1 MMRLLTYLS
10 ENGPAVASLE
20 GQRWVDLQDADPSL
34 PRELQGIV
42 ALGDAGWEQ
51 VAAAT
56 AGGESLALPPAAIL
70 PPILRPA
77 KILCVGLNYSDHARE
92 TGQEI
97 PAEPLI
103 FNKLPTT
110 LIGHQQQIVLP
121 RCSEQIDYEAELVVV
136 IGRRGRNIPQS
147 SALEYVAGYCCG
159 NDVSARDWQKQK
171 PGGQWLLGKSFD
183 TFGPVGPHLVTADEV
198 GRVDNLEIECR
209 LNGKT
214 MQRSNTRH
222 LIFPVGRLIS
232 YVSQICTLEP
242 GDLLFT
248 GTPPGVGVARNP
260 PVFLQ
265 AGDRVEIE
273 VERVGLLCNT
283 VVASE

>member
-1 MMRLLTYLS
+1 MRLLTYLS

-20 GQRWVDLQDADPSL
+20 GQQWVGLQDADPNL
-34 PRELQGIV
+34 PGELQEIV

-51 VAAAT
+51 VAVAT
-56 AGGESLALPPAAIL
+56 AGAVSLAVPPAAIL

-121 RCSEQIDYEAELVVV
+121 RCSDQIDYEAELVVV

-159 NDVSARDWQKQK
+159 NDISARDWQKQK

-198 GRVDNLEIECR
+198 GRVDDLEIECR

-222 LIFPVGRLIS
+222 LIFPVERLVS

-248 GTPPGVGVARNP
+248 GTPPGVGVARHP

-265 AGDRVEIE
+265 AGDRVEVEI
-273 VERVGLLCNT
+273 ERVGLLCNT